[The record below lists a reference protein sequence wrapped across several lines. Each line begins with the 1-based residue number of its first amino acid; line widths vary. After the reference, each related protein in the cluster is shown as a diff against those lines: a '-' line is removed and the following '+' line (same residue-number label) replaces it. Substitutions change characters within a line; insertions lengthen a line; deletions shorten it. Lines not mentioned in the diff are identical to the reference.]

1 MELSVDEKIK
11 SAIDPLLERISA
23 LENDNQRFK
32 EEIASLQT
40 QLTSKPTHKP
50 RTSFNT

>member
-32 EEIASLQT
+32 EEIASLQS
-40 QLTSKPTHKP
+40 QLISKPTHKP
-50 RTSFNT
+50 GTSSDT

>member
-11 SAIDPLLERISA
+11 SAIDPLLERISV

-40 QLTSKPTHKP
+40 QLISKPTQKLS
-50 RTSFNT
+50 TSFET